1 MNNDDV
7 QLDDENVE
15 RAARIVIL
23 RALAGHEIS
32 AGQVAV
38 AFGWLQYQ
46 QVVRTV
52 DIQVWGSDDRA
63 V

>member
-1 MNNDDV
+1 M
-7 QLDDENVE
+7 LSDESVE

-23 RALAGHEIS
+23 SALGGQEIS
-32 AGQVAV
+32 ARQVAV

-46 QVVRTV
+46 QMVRTV

-63 V
+63 I